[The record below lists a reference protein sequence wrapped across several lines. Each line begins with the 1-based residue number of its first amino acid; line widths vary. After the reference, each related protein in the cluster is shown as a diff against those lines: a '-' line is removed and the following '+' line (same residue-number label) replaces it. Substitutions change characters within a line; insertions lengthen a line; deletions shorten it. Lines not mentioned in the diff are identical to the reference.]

1 MLYILAMLFVLGVLV
16 FIHELGHFIVARLC
30 GVRVEKFSLGFGPK
44 LFGITRGHTEYL
56 VSAFPLG
63 GYVKMAGDEPDG
75 GSSGAGWEFYSKK
88 PWQRIAIVFAGPFMN
103 LVLAFAVFSGIFM
116 VGMPVMISKI
126 GDLKQ
131 GYPAELSGLKKGDE
145 IIALNGKPT
154 RRWDELTKIVYAS
167 AGKECTFTI
176 KRKLDINVEKT
187 TLEEV
192 QFRIRITPREE
203 RLKDIFGNEHHI
215 GVIGITP
222 SMELIKEKMGPLR
235 AVKHGFAYTAQMT
248 AMTYQGIWLLVTRQI
263 PANSIGGPLLI
274 AKMAGETAKLGM
286 VQLFNFL
293 AVLSI
298 SLAVLNL
305 LPIPILDGGHIM
317 FYTFEAVRRKPMSL
331 KAQLIAQKAGLAVLV
346 ALMVFATY
354 NDVTRFADS
363 IKNAGLKVYRFVVPE
378 K

>member
-1 MLYILAMLFVLGVLV
+1 MLFVLGVLV

-44 LFGITRGHTEYL
+44 LLGVKKGHTEYL
-56 VSAFPLG
+56 ISAFPLG

-75 GSSGAGWEFYSKK
+75 DRSGAPWEFYAKK
-88 PWQRIAIVFAGPFMN
+88 PWQRIAVVFAGPFMN
-103 LVLAFAVFSGIFM
+103 LVLAAAVFSGIFM
-116 VGMPVMISKI
+116 VGMPVMTSKI
-126 GDLKQ
+126 GDIKK
-131 GYPAELSGLKKGDE
+131 GYPADFAGLKKGDE
-145 IIALNGKPT
+145 IVALNGKPT
-154 RRWDELTKIVYAS
+154 KRWDELTKAIYGS

-176 KRKLDINVEKT
+176 KRNVDINVEKT
-187 TLEEV
+187 TLEVV
-192 QFRIRITPREE
+192 QFRIRITPKEE
-203 RLKDIFGNEHHI
+203 RLKDIFGNEHQI
-215 GVIGITP
+215 GIIGITP
-222 SMELIKEKMGPLR
+222 SMELIKEKMGFFG
-235 AVKHGFAYTAQMT
+235 AVRHGCAYTAQMT
-248 AMTYQGIWLLVTRQI
+248 AMTYQGIWLLITRQI
-263 PANSIGGPLLI
+263 PANSIGGPILI
-274 AKMAGETAKLGM
+274 AKMAGETAKMGI

-331 KAQLIAQKAGLAVLV
+331 KAQLIAQKAGLAILV

-363 IKNAGLKVYRFVVPE
+363 IKNMGKKIYGLVSPE
-378 K
+378 KK